1 MTSLSE
7 AFGGMASFISGH
19 DFGEVP
25 WPNSGNHVNHVKQ
38 EEGQGS
44 KSTFLR
50 PPQQNEEKQQERER
64 ERERQQRQ
72 EQRQHEEREREEEY
86 VAISVEN
93 KEKAQRSKKNLWKT
107 ISYSFMILLAI
118 FIYSSIEFWLKDFV
132 ATNDLTSHQELG
144 IRLLLPVL
152 VFFMLW
158 NLM

>member
-25 WPNSGNHVNHVKQ
+25 WPNSGNHANHVKQ

-50 PPQQNEEKQQERER
+50 PPQQNEEK
-64 ERERQQRQ
+64 ERQQKQ
-72 EQRQHEEREREEEY
+72 EQRQHEQRQHEEREREREEEY

>member
-25 WPNSGNHVNHVKQ
+25 WPNSGNHANHVKQ

-50 PPQQNEEKQQERER
+50 PPQQNEEK
-64 ERERQQRQ
+64 ERQQKQ
-72 EQRQHEEREREEEY
+72 EQRQHEQRQHEEREREREEEY

-132 ATNDLTSHQELG
+132 ATNDLTSHQELC